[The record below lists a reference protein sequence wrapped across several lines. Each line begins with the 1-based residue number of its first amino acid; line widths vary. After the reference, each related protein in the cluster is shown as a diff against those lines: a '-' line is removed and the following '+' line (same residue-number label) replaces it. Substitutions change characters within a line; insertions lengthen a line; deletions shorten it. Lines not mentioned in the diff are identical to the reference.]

1 LATSSNPPGPDHGQ
15 TPQGTGASRRSRP
28 GIRESLESILPFE
41 RFGDERTILAGTGQ
55 SAVGLVVAILATFGT
70 QVLITRGQGAE
81 AFGIVTLATQGAL
94 VLGFFS
100 RFGMDMAA
108 VRRVAIDMGQG
119 ERNRVRAIVTRASVI
134 AAVSSVVVAVV
145 VFAFAPALA
154 RAFAPAF
161 VEGATDAFRAAAL
174 AIPFAALVQVYLG
187 ATRGLKVMRHT
198 LYVFWMG
205 QPLGWL
211 VLILGGW
218 LVARTVGMTTLAYA
232 VSWALATLWA
242 AYLWYRETRGFG
254 RRPPLAGEVGDL
266 IRYGA
271 PRAPAALFSQLL
283 FWTDLFVLAWF
294 VGSFGVQQVDVGVYA
309 AAARAA
315 QVILLFIIS
324 VSLMFSPFVADLH
337 ARGERD
343 KLDRLYKWLTRWTLA
358 ASLPLFIVL
367 AVAPAAA
374 LRLFGAEF
382 GAGATALNILL
393 LGQLVNVATGTVG
406 FILIMVGRTGW
417 DLVVYAASV
426 VLDVAVAWLLIPGM
440 GMEGAAVAGAVTMVL
455 SKVAR
460 LYLVWRFVR
469 IQPYDRHY
477 LLLLIPTVAA
487 FVAGLVTHLV
497 LEGGSWQVD
506 LLGTALAVTVAY
518 AAALLLAGLPASER
532 RTVTRVFS
540 TVLGRRRTPAE
551 P

>member
-1 LATSSNPPGPDHGQ
+1 LATSSN
-15 TPQGTGASRRSRP
+15 RRGLRQALQSV
-28 GIRESLESILPFE
+28 LPIE

-55 SAVGLVVAILATFGT
+55 SAVGLVVAILATFGA

-81 AFGIVTLATQGAL
+81 VFGIVTLATQGAL

-108 VRRVAIDMGQG
+108 VRRVAIEVGRG
-119 ERNRVRAIVTRASVI
+119 ERGRARAIVGRASVI
-134 AAVSSVVVAVV
+134 AAISSVAVAAL
-145 VFAFAPALA
+145 VFALAEPLA
-154 RAFAPAF
+154 RAFAPDAA
-161 VEGATDAFRAAAL
+161 GAATLAFRAAAL
-174 AIPFAALVQVYLG
+174 AVPFTALVQVYLG

-211 VLILGGW
+211 LLIPLGW
-218 LVARTVGMTTLAYA
+218 LVARTAGTTTLMYA
-232 VSWALATLWA
+232 VSWALATAWA
-242 AYLWYRETRGFG
+242 AFLWHRETRGFG
-254 RRPPLAGEVGDL
+254 SEPVEPGEVGGL

-283 FWTDLFVLAWF
+283 FWTDLFVLALF
-294 VGSFGVQQVDVGVYA
+294 VGQAGVTQADVGIYA

-358 ASLPLFIVL
+358 ATLPIFIVL
-367 AVAPAAA
+367 AVAPGSA

-382 GAGATALNILL
+382 GAGAVALNILL

-417 DLVVYAASV
+417 DMVVYAASV
-426 VLDVAVAWLLIPGM
+426 VLDVAVAWVLIPGL
-440 GMEGAAVAGAVTMVL
+440 GMEGAAVAGAVTMAV

-469 IQPYDRHY
+469 IQPYERSY
-477 LLLLIPTVAA
+477 LLLLLPTAA
-487 FVAGLVTHLV
+487 GFLAGLAVHAL
-497 LEGGSWQVD
+497 LGGAAWYAD
-506 LLGTALAVTVAY
+506 LLGTAVAVTLVY
-518 AAALLLAGLPASER
+518 LVVLLVVGLPASER
-532 RTVTRVFS
+532 GAVARLVSAVTRR
-540 TVLGRRRTPAE
+540 GAPG
-551 P
+551 

>member
-1 LATSSNPPGPDHGQ
+1 LATSNKPSHRGGLR
-15 TPQGTGASRRSRP
+15 GA
-28 GIRESLESILPFE
+28 LESVLPFE

-55 SAVGLVVAILATFGT
+55 SAIGLVVAILATFGT
-70 QVLITRGQGAE
+70 QVLITRFQGPA

-94 VLGFFS
+94 VLGYFS
-100 RFGMDMAA
+100 RFGMDMAS

-119 ERNRVRAIVTRASVI
+119 ERSRVRAIVTRASVI
-134 AAVSSVVVAVV
+134 STVSSVLVGAV
-145 VFAFAPALA
+145 VFALAEPLA
-154 RAFAPAF
+154 RALVSPSLLQ
-161 VEGATDAFRAAAL
+161 EGISAFRAGAL

-211 VLILGGW
+211 VLIVAGW
-218 LVARTVGMTTLAYA
+218 LVARTVGITTLAYSM
-232 VSWALATLWA
+232 SWVVATLWA
-242 AYLWYRETRGFG
+242 AYLWYRETRGYG
-254 RRPPLAGEVGDL
+254 GEAPLPGELGDL

-283 FWTDLFVLAWF
+283 FWTDLFVLSVF
-294 VGSFGVQQVDVGVYA
+294 VGSHQVGIYA

-337 ARGERD
+337 ARGDRD

-358 ASLPLFIVL
+358 ATLPIFIVL
-367 AVAPAAA
+367 AVAPGSA
-374 LRLFGAEF
+374 LRLFGAQF
-382 GAGATALNILL
+382 GQGATALNILL

-417 DLVVYAASV
+417 DLVVYGASV
-426 VLDVAVAWLLIPGM
+426 AFDIAAAALLIG
-440 GMEGAAVAGAVTMVL
+440 GLGLGIEGAAIAGALTMAL

-460 LYLVWRFVR
+460 LYLVWRFVH
-469 IQPYDRHY
+469 IQPYSREY
-477 LLLLIPTVAA
+477 LLLLIPTGAG
-487 FVAGLVTHLV
+487 FLAGLLVHLA
-497 LEGGSWQVD
+497 LSGGAWPVD
-506 LLGTALAVTVAY
+506 LVATAAAVTVVY
-518 AAALLLAGLPASER
+518 GALLVAAGLPRSER
-532 RTVTRVFS
+532 RT
-540 TVLGRRRTPAE
+540 LGRVVAAVAARRRQPTGASPPA
-551 P
+551 